1 VIITAMRTSS
11 LTCCSSTLKSW
22 WFKTN

>member
-22 WFKTN
+22 